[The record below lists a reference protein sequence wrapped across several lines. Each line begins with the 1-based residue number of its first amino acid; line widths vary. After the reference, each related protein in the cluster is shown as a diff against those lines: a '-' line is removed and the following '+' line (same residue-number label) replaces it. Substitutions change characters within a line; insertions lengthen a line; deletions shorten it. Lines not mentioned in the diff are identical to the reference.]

1 MAKRER
7 MESMK
12 TQIPAGEMEI
22 YRQLAKDYDMSIAA
36 VFRAVTNGKLAEYLG
51 KVRYVQPEQA
61 KEIRQFLMDLGNN
74 MTKTRLEINR
84 VGVNLNQVARVANE
98 TDQIEKMETIEAV
111 RKTVLQALAKYDA
124 LTEEMG
130 DVLCRIQA

>member
-7 MESMK
+7 MESIK
-12 TQIPAGEMEI
+12 IQIPAGEMQI

-61 KEIRQFLMDLGNN
+61 KEIRQCLMDLGNN
-74 MTKTRLEINR
+74 ITWTRLEINR

>member
-7 MESMK
+7 MESIK
-12 TQIPAGEMEI
+12 IQIPAGEMQI
-22 YRQLAKDYDMSIAA
+22 YRQLAKEYDMSIAA

-61 KEIRQFLMDLGNN
+61 REIRQILMDLGNN
-74 MTKTRLEINR
+74 ITWTRLEINR

>member
-7 MESMK
+7 MESIK
-12 TQIPAGEMEI
+12 IQIPAGEMQI
-22 YRQLAKDYDMSIAA
+22 YRQLAKEYDMSIAA
-36 VFRAVTNGKLAEYLG
+36 VFRAVTNGKLADYLG
-51 KVRYVQPEQA
+51 TVRYVQPEQA
-61 KEIRQFLMDLGNN
+61 KEIRQYLMDLGNN

-84 VGVNLNQVARVANE
+84 VGTNLNQLARVANE

-111 RKTVLQALAKYDA
+111 RKTVLGALAKYDA

-130 DVLCRIQA
+130 DVLCHIQA

>member
-12 TQIPAGEMEI
+12 IQIPAGEMQI

-61 KEIRQFLMDLGNN
+61 KEIRQILMDLGNN

-84 VGVNLNQVARVANE
+84 VGVNLNQLAQVANE
-98 TDQIEKMETIEAV
+98 TDQIAKMETIEAA

>member
-12 TQIPAGEMEI
+12 IQIPAGEMQI

-61 KEIRQFLMDLGNN
+61 KEIRRCLMDLGSNI
-74 MTKTRLEINR
+74 TRTRLEINR
-84 VGVNLNQVARVANE
+84 VGVNLNQMARVANE
-98 TDQIEKMETIEAV
+98 TDQIGKMETIEAV